1 MANNVVGSASIS
13 LRADTKQLASD
24 LNSAE
29 STTKSKLG
37 TMASYAAKSA
47 LLAAV
52 AITTAATT
60 AVAGIISKSSE
71 LYSSFEQSVGGTET
85 LFKDASDEVLKN
97 ADNAFK
103 TAAISADQ
111 YLQNVNSFAGALMQS
126 TGENA
131 KEAAELADLA
141 MQSMADNSAKIGT
154 DITMVQNA
162 YQSLARGQ
170 YMLLD
175 NLKLGYGG
183 TRGEMERLIK
193 DASGMTDEMNK
204 LGVTVDATSMD
215 FGNMVKAIA
224 VVQEHMGIA
233 GTTINEAYNTIEGSQ
248 KMLKASISD
257 FLRGLADPTAD
268 LGQLFDNLTDSA
280 LAFGKNIFEMLKR
293 LLPNIS
299 TAIKKLGDFL
309 GENLPG
315 IIQDVVPILIETII
329 DVADSLISYAPQIVD
344 ALIKA
349 STQIIISLAQKLP
362 EILSTVVT
370 AILGIVNVLLQPE
383 NLLLITQAFFEL
395 LLGIVRAIPQI
406 IVAFNEAM
414 PALLDTIIEMLT
426 STEFYEMLFKAAV
439 LLFMAIVEA
448 LPQILGSLIEAWK
461 KIFGKLWEI
470 TKGLFQDFAANFG
483 KGISNA
489 IIGGLN
495 KMLDFVQNTINA
507 PINAINGALDAIN
520 QIPGVSIQHIN
531 QLQLARIPMLASGGL
546 ITGPTTALVGEAG
559 PEAVIPLQNTNS
571 WAKALASAITD
582 EFSSDGFSGGQ
593 TVNVYVQNTINSK
606 LDIEEV
612 SRELVTQIRRA
623 I

>member
-29 STTKSKLG
+29 STTKSKLS

-47 LLAAV
+47 SLAAV

-162 YQSLARGQ
+162 YQGLARGQ

-268 LGQLFDNLTDSA
+268 LSQLFDNLTDSA

-546 ITGPTTALVGEAG
+546 ITGPTTALIGEAG

>member
-1 MANNVVGSASIS
+1 MANNIVGSANIQ

-29 STTKSKLG
+29 ATTKSKLS
-37 TMASYAAKSA
+37 TMASYAGKAASV
-47 LLAAV
+47 AAV
-52 AITTAATT
+52 AIGAAATT

-71 LYSSFEQSVGGTET
+71 LYASFEQSVGGTET

-97 ADNAFK
+97 ADQAFK

-131 KEAAELADLA
+131 QEAAELADLA

-162 YQSLARGQ
+162 FQSLSRGQ

-183 TRGEMERLIK
+183 TKQEMERLIK
-193 DASGMTDEMNK
+193 DASEMTDEMDK

-248 KMLKASISD
+248 KMLKASVQD

-268 LGQLFDNLTDSA
+268 LSQLFDNLTDSA
-280 LAFGKNIFEMLKR
+280 MAFGKNIFEMLKR

-299 TAIKKLGDFL
+299 TAIKKLGDFI
-309 GENLPG
+309 GENLPT
-315 IIQDVVPILIETII
+315 IITDVVPVLIETII

-344 ALIKA
+344 ALIKTA
-349 STQIIISLAQKLP
+349 TNIIISIAQKLP
-362 EILSTVVT
+362 DILSTIVT
-370 AILGIVNVLLQPE
+370 AILGIVNVLLKPE
-383 NLLLITQAFFEL
+383 NLLLIQQAFFEL

-426 STEFYEMLFKAAV
+426 STEYYEMLFKAAV
-439 LLFMAIVEA
+439 LLFMAITEA

-531 QLQLARIPMLASGGL
+531 QLQLARIPMLANGGL
-546 ITGPTTALVGEAG
+546 ITGPTTALIGEAG

-571 WAKALASAITD
+571 WAKALASAITE
-582 EFSSDGFSGGQ
+582 EFASDGFSGGQ
-593 TVNVYVQNTINSK
+593 TVNVYMQNTINSK
-606 LDIEEV
+606 LDINEV

>member
-29 STTKSKLG
+29 STTKSKLS
-37 TMASYAAKSA
+37 TMASYAGKAASV
-47 LLAAV
+47 AAV
-52 AITTAATT
+52 AIGAAATS

-85 LFKDASDEVLKN
+85 LFKDASEEVLKN

-162 YQSLARGQ
+162 YQGLARGQ

-193 DASGMTDEMNK
+193 DASGMTDEMNE

-224 VVQEHMGIA
+224 VVQKHMGIA

-344 ALIKA
+344 ALIKV

-362 EILSTVVT
+362 DILSTVVT

-546 ITGPTTALVGEAG
+546 ITGPTTALIGEAG

-582 EFSSDGFSGGQ
+582 EFSSDGFSGAQ

>member
-29 STTKSKLG
+29 ATTKSKLS

-47 LLAAV
+47 SLAAV
-52 AITTAATT
+52 AIGAAATT
-60 AVAGIISKSSE
+60 AVAKIISKSSE

-97 ADNAFK
+97 ADSAFK

-170 YMLLD
+170 FMLLD

-183 TRGEMERLIK
+183 TKQEMERLIK
-193 DASGMTDEMNK
+193 DASEMTDEMNK

-248 KMLKASISD
+248 KMLKAATSD

-268 LGQLFDNLTDSA
+268 LGQLFDNLTESA

-299 TAIKKLGDFL
+299 TAIKKLGNFL
-309 GENLPG
+309 GENLPE

-362 EILSTVVT
+362 DILSTVVT
-370 AILGIVNVLLQPE
+370 AILGIVNVLLKPE

-461 KIFGKLWEI
+461 KIFSKLWEI

-495 KMLDFVQNTINA
+495 KMLDFVQDTINA

-546 ITGPTTALVGEAG
+546 ITGPTTALIGEAG

-582 EFSSDGFSGGQ
+582 EFNADGFSGGQ

>member
-29 STTKSKLG
+29 STTKSKLS

-47 LLAAV
+47 SLAAV

-162 YQSLARGQ
+162 YQGLARGQ

-268 LGQLFDNLTDSA
+268 LSQLFDNLTDSA

-299 TAIKKLGDFL
+299 TAIKKLGDFI

-520 QIPGVSIQHIN
+520 QIPGVSINHIN
-531 QLQLARIPMLASGGL
+531 TLQLARIPMLASGGL
-546 ITGPTTALVGEAG
+546 ITGPTTALIGEAG

>member
-1 MANNVVGSASIS
+1 MAKSIIGEALIT
-13 LRADTKQLASD
+13 LRADVEALASD
-24 LNSAE
+24 LSKAE
-29 STTKSKLG
+29 TTTKSKLKTIG
-37 TMASYAAKSA
+37 MATK
-47 LLAAV
+47 
-52 AITTAATT
+52 TAATVIASTIAAEATTMVT
-60 AVAGIISKSSE
+60 AIIGESSK
-71 LYSSFEQSVGGTET
+71 LYASFEQSVGGTET

-97 ADNAFK
+97 ADQAFK

-248 KMLKASISD
+248 KMLKASIQD

-280 LAFGKNIFEMLKR
+280 LAYGKNIFEMLKR

-299 TAIKKLGDFL
+299 AAIKKLGDFI

-315 IIQDVVPILIETII
+315 IIQDVVPILVETII
-329 DVADSLISYAPQIVD
+329 DVADSLISYLPQIVD
-344 ALIKA
+344 ALIKTA
-349 STQIIISLAQKLP
+349 TQIIISVAQKLP
-362 EILSTVVT
+362 DILSTIVT
-370 AILGIVNVLLQPE
+370 AILGIVDVLLQPE

-395 LLGIVRAIPQI
+395 LLGIVRAIPQVI
-406 IVAFNEAM
+406 SAFIEAM
-414 PALLDTIIEMLT
+414 PTLLDTIVELLT

-461 KIFGKLWEI
+461 KIFGKLWEV

-546 ITGPTTALVGEAG
+546 ITGPTTALIGEAG

-582 EFSSDGFSGGQ
+582 EFASDGFSGGQ
-593 TVNVYVQNTINSK
+593 TVNVYMQNTIDSK

>member
-29 STTKSKLG
+29 STTKSKLS

-47 LLAAV
+47 SLAAV

-111 YLQNVNSFAGALMQS
+111 YLQNVNSFAGSLMQS

-131 KEAAELADLA
+131 KEAAELADIA

-170 YMLLD
+170 FMLLD

-193 DASGMTDEMNK
+193 DASEMTDEMDK

-248 KMLKASISD
+248 KMLKAATSD

-268 LGQLFDNLTDSA
+268 LSQLFDNLTDSA

-309 GENLPG
+309 AENLPG
-315 IIQDVVPILIETII
+315 IIQDVVPILVETII
-329 DVADSLISYAPQIVD
+329 DVANSLISYAPQIVD

-370 AILGIVNVLLQPE
+370 AILGIVNVLLKPE

-461 KIFGKLWEI
+461 KIFGKLWDI

-489 IIGGLN
+489 IIAGLN
-495 KMLDFVQNTINA
+495 KMLDFVQNAINA

-546 ITGPTTALVGEAG
+546 ITGPTTALIGEAG

-593 TVNVYVQNTINSK
+593 TVNVYMQNTINSK

>member
-1 MANNVVGSASIS
+1 MANNIVGSANIQ

-29 STTKSKLG
+29 ATTKSKLQTIG
-37 TMASYAAKSA
+37 SIAAKTASA
-47 LLAAV
+47 AA
-52 AITTAATT
+52 IAATT
-60 AVAGIISKSSE
+60 AAATATAAIISKSSE
-71 LYSSFEQSVGGTET
+71 LYASFEQSVGGTET

-97 ADNAFK
+97 ADQAFK

-131 KEAAELADLA
+131 KEAAQLADLA

-193 DASGMTDEMNK
+193 DASEMTDEMDK

-248 KMLKASISD
+248 KMLKASVQD

-268 LGQLFDNLTDSA
+268 LSQLFDNLTDSA
-280 LAFGKNIFEMLKR
+280 MAFGKNIFEMLKR

-299 TAIKKLGDFL
+299 TAIKKLGDFI
-309 GENLPG
+309 GENLPT
-315 IIQDVVPILIETII
+315 IITDVVPVLIETII
-329 DVADSLISYAPQIVD
+329 EVADSLISYAPQIVD

-349 STQIIISLAQKLP
+349 ATNIIISLAQKLP
-362 EILSTVVT
+362 DILSTIVT
-370 AILGIVNVLLQPE
+370 AILGIVNVLLKPE
-383 NLLLITQAFFEL
+383 NLLLIQQAFLEL
-395 LLGIVRAIPQI
+395 LLGIVRAIPQVI
-406 IVAFNEAM
+406 SAFIEAM
-414 PALLDTIIEMLT
+414 PTLLDTIIELLT
-426 STEFYEMLFKAAV
+426 STEFHEMVFKAAI

-448 LPQILGSLIEAWK
+448 IPQILGSLIEAWK

-470 TKGLFQDFAANFG
+470 TKGLFQDFSISFS

-546 ITGPTTALVGEAG
+546 ITGPTTALIGEAG

-571 WAKALASAITD
+571 WAKALASAITE
-582 EFSSDGFSGGQ
+582 EFASDRFSGGQ
-593 TVNVYVQNTINSK
+593 TVNVYMQNTINSK
-606 LDIEEV
+606 LDINEV

>member
-1 MANNVVGSASIS
+1 MAKNIVGSALIA
-13 LRADTKQLASD
+13 LRADVELLASD
-24 LNSAE
+24 LNKAE
-29 STTKSKLG
+29 ATTKSKL
-37 TMASYAAKSA
+37 KSIGSA
-47 LLAAV
+47 
-52 AITTAATT
+52 TAT
-60 AVAGIISKSSE
+60 AAGIIATTIATEATTMVAAIIDQSGK
-71 LYSSFEQSVGGTET
+71 LYASFEQSVGGTET

-248 KMLKASISD
+248 KMLKASVQD

-280 LAFGKNIFEMLKR
+280 LAYGKNIFEMLKR

-299 TAIKKLGDFL
+299 TAIKKLGDFI

-315 IIQDVVPILIETII
+315 IIQDVVPILVETII
-329 DVADSLISYAPQIVD
+329 DVADSLVSYLPQIVD
-344 ALIKA
+344 ALIKTA
-349 STQIIISLAQKLP
+349 TQIIISVAQKLP
-362 EILSTVVT
+362 DILSTIVT
-370 AILGIVNVLLQPE
+370 AILGIVDVLLQPE

-395 LLGIVRAIPQI
+395 LLGIVRAIPQVI
-406 IVAFNEAM
+406 SAFIEAM
-414 PALLDTIIEMLT
+414 PTLLDTIVELLT
-426 STEFYEMLFKAAV
+426 STEFHEMVFKAAI

-461 KIFGKLWEI
+461 KIFGKLWEV

-546 ITGPTTALVGEAG
+546 ITGPTTALIGEAG

-582 EFSSDGFSGGQ
+582 EFASDGFSGGQ
-593 TVNVYVQNTINSK
+593 TVNVYMQNTINSK

>member
-29 STTKSKLG
+29 STTKSKLS

-47 LLAAV
+47 SLAAV

-215 FGNMVKAIA
+215 FGNMIKAIA

-546 ITGPTTALVGEAG
+546 ITGPTTALIGEAG

>member
-1 MANNVVGSASIS
+1 MAKNVIGSALIA
-13 LRADTKQLASD
+13 LRADVKQLASD
-24 LNSAE
+24 LDKAE
-29 STTKSKLG
+29 ATTKTKLQAIG
-37 TMASYAAKSA
+37 SATAKAASIAG
-47 LLAAV
+47 V
-52 AITTAATT
+52 AIASAATT

-268 LGQLFDNLTDSA
+268 LSQLFDNLTDSA

-315 IIQDVVPILIETII
+315 IIQDVVPILTETII

-470 TKGLFQDFAANFG
+470 TRGLFQDFAANFG

-531 QLQLARIPMLASGGL
+531 TLQLARIPMLASGGL
-546 ITGPTTALVGEAG
+546 ITGPTTALIGEAG

>member
-1 MANNVVGSASIS
+1 MANNIVGSANIQ

-29 STTKSKLG
+29 ATTKSKLS
-37 TMASYAAKSA
+37 TMASYAGKAASV
-47 LLAAV
+47 AAV
-52 AITTAATT
+52 AIGAAATT

-71 LYSSFEQSVGGTET
+71 LYASFEQSVGGTET

-97 ADNAFK
+97 ADQAFK

-126 TGENA
+126 TSENA
-131 KEAAELADLA
+131 QEAAELADLA

-193 DASGMTDEMNK
+193 DASEMTDEMNK

-248 KMLKASISD
+248 KMLKASVQD

-268 LGQLFDNLTDSA
+268 LSQLFDNLTDSA
-280 LAFGKNIFEMLKR
+280 MAFGKNIFEMLKR

-299 TAIKKLGDFL
+299 TAIKKLGDFI
-309 GENLPG
+309 GENLPT
-315 IIQDVVPILIETII
+315 IITDVVPVLIETII

-344 ALIKA
+344 ALIKTA
-349 STQIIISLAQKLP
+349 TNIIISIAQKLP
-362 EILSTVVT
+362 DILSTIVT
-370 AILGIVNVLLQPE
+370 AILGIVNVLLKPE
-383 NLLLITQAFFEL
+383 NLLLIQQAFFEL

-426 STEFYEMLFKAAV
+426 STEYYEMLFKAAV
-439 LLFMAIVEA
+439 LLFMAITEA

-531 QLQLARIPMLASGGL
+531 QLQLARIPMLANGGL
-546 ITGPTTALVGEAG
+546 ITGPTTALIGEAG

-571 WAKALASAITD
+571 WAKALASAITE
-582 EFSSDGFSGGQ
+582 EFASDGFSGGQ
-593 TVNVYVQNTINSK
+593 TVNVYMQNTINSK
-606 LDIEEV
+606 LDINEV

>member
-29 STTKSKLG
+29 STTKSKLS

-47 LLAAV
+47 SLAAV

-154 DITMVQNA
+154 DITMLQNA

-170 YMLLD
+170 FMLLD

-183 TRGEMERLIK
+183 TRSEMERLIK

-215 FGNMVKAIA
+215 FGNMIKAIA

-233 GTTINEAYNTIEGSQ
+233 GTTINEAYSTIEGSQ
-248 KMLKASISD
+248 KMLKAATSD

-299 TAIKKLGDFL
+299 TAVKKLGDFL

-383 NLLLITQAFFEL
+383 NLLLIQQAFFEL

-414 PALLDTIIEMLT
+414 PTLLDTVIQMLT
-426 STEFYEMLFKAAV
+426 SPEYFEMLFKAAV

-546 ITGPTTALVGEAG
+546 ITGPTTALIGEAG

>member
-1 MANNVVGSASIS
+1 MANNVIGSALIA
-13 LRADTKQLASD
+13 LRADVKQLASD
-24 LNSAE
+24 LDKAE
-29 STTKSKLG
+29 ATTKTKLQAIG
-37 TMASYAAKSA
+37 SATAKAASIAG
-47 LLAAV
+47 V
-52 AITTAATT
+52 AIASAATT

-162 YQSLARGQ
+162 YQGLARGQ

-215 FGNMVKAIA
+215 FGNMIKAIA

-546 ITGPTTALVGEAG
+546 ITGPTTALIGEAG

>member
-1 MANNVVGSASIS
+1 MAKDIVGSALIA
-13 LRADTKQLASD
+13 LRADVKQLASD
-24 LNSAE
+24 LSKAE
-29 STTKSKLG
+29 ATTKTKLQSIG
-37 TMASYAAKSA
+37 EATAKAASIAGV
-47 LLAAV
+47 AV
-52 AITTAATT
+52 ATAATT
-60 AVAGIISKSSE
+60 AVAAVIGKSSE
-71 LYSSFEQSVGGTET
+71 LYASFEQSVGGTET

-97 ADNAFK
+97 ADQAFK

-131 KEAAELADLA
+131 QEAAKLADLA

-183 TRGEMERLIK
+183 TKQEMERLIK
-193 DASGMTDEMNK
+193 DASEMTDEMDK

-248 KMLKASISD
+248 KMLKAATQD

-268 LGQLFDNLTDSA
+268 LSQLFDNLTDSA
-280 LAFGKNIFEMLKR
+280 MAFGKNIFEMLKR

-299 TAIKKLGDFL
+299 TAIKKLGDFI

-315 IIQDVVPILIETII
+315 IITDVVPVLIETII

-349 STQIIISLAQKLP
+349 TTQIIISVAQKLP
-362 EILSTVVT
+362 DILSTIVT
-370 AILGIVNVLLQPE
+370 AILGIVNVLLKPE
-383 NLLLITQAFFEL
+383 NLLLIQQAFFEL

-426 STEFYEMLFKAAV
+426 STEYYEMLFKAAV
-439 LLFMAIVEA
+439 LLFMAITEA
-448 LPQILGSLIEAWK
+448 LPQILSSLIEAWK

-495 KMLDFVQNTINA
+495 KMLDFVQNSING

-531 QLQLARIPMLASGGL
+531 QLQLARIPMLAGGGL
-546 ITGPTTALVGEAG
+546 ITGPTTALIGEAG

-571 WAKALASAITD
+571 WAKALASAITE
-582 EFSSDGFSGGQ
+582 EFASDGFSGGQ
-593 TVNVYVQNTINSK
+593 TVNVYMQNTINSK
-606 LDIEEV
+606 LDINEV